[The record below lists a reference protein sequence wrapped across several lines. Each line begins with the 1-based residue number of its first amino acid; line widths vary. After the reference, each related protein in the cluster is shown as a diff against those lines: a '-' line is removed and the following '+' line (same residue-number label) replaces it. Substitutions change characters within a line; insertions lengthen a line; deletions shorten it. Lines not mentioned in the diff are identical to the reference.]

1 LHGEL
6 DRSDVRSDALDQVI
20 ANSGALGVDGFRVDP
35 LAKDPAAREAWLLT
49 LAEELR
55 TKHHRPS
62 SVRRVYT
69 RKDQAKTKRRALCIP
84 R

>member
-20 ANSGALGVDGFRVDP
+20 ANRRALGGDGLRAETW
-35 LAKDPAAREAWLLT
+35 AKDPAAREAWLLT
-49 LAEELR
+49 QAEELR
-55 TKHHRPS
+55 TKNYGPS